1 MYSLRYCSNK
11 RQLRASSIEHLD
23 NFIATKSLLELR
35 YMIQNN
41 NHIVNAQNIVGKRG
55 SGGSNSTTTT
65 IVSLQ
70 DLSIKSGKA
79 PLAVADL

>member
-1 MYSLRYCSNK
+1 MYSLRNCSNK
-11 RQLRASSIEHLD
+11 RQLRASSIKHLD

-35 YMIQNN
+35 YMIQTN
-41 NHIVNAQNIVGKRG
+41 NHVVKAQNIVGKGG